1 MVKFE
6 LTWRVQACTSA
17 GMGRKAKP
25 GSDEGLKSIIL
36 AARHAFAA
44 HGFDGA
50 SLRQISGEA
59 GVLHTAML
67 YHFPTKDAL
76 WKAVMSDMFEAL
88 DARFAAVTAAQSAG
102 DPRELARAL
111 VREFVTFCSE
121 CPELHRIMTSEGRSE
136 TDRLTWLV
144 DTYSKRLFHAVA
156 TLAPVANPLL
166 SDPVRLY
173 YAIIGLS
180 ASVFTLAPEYRRLS
194 GKDPFAAAE
203 IAATADIVEAIVFGA
218 AKGEHKSPNDAV

>member
-1 MVKFE
+1 
-6 LTWRVQACTSA
+6 
-17 GMGRKAKP
+17 MGRKAKP
-25 GSDEGLKSIIL
+25 GSDEGLRSIIL

-76 WKAVMSDMFEAL
+76 WKAVMADMFEAL
-88 DARFAAVTAAQSAG
+88 ESRFAVVTTAQSAS
-102 DPRELARAL
+102 DPRDLARAL
-111 VREFVTFCSE
+111 VREFVLFCSQ

-173 YAIIGLS
+173 YTIIGLS

-203 IAATADIVEAIVFGA
+203 IAATADIVEAVVFAATEGDTGA
-218 AKGEHKSPNDAV
+218 SDDHV